1 MVLFLLTPAQIIH
14 NESMPSSRSATLPPL
29 PPLPNAC
36 VRSEVDVRDI
46 IAYDMTKPPHP
57 RRILRIDFMKVIDY
71 LRGSFSLRDSLAAQ
85 IYLSS

>member
-1 MVLFLLTPAQIIH
+1 MNPRLHPG
-14 NESMPSSRSATLPPL
+14 PKRCPPL

-57 RRILRIDFMKVIDY
+57 RRILRIDFMMVI
-71 LRGSFSLRDSLAAQ
+71 
-85 IYLSS
+85 I